1 LSIGFWWSESC
12 YCPCSWVKIN
22 RDDNVKLEQFPIVI
36 GVLVFLIALAIAYDS
51 MSPEERRPF
60 RERRRRQR
68 AELNRTGELF
78 VALGTACVA
87 AALIGRDNWR
97 WGNIAVFTAV
107 ALLVV
112 GATFNRQLLRELLLF
127 RGASRRAD
135 PGEVAPGKA
144 SSADTSATTR
154 PKSGSRINSVSPIP
168 STPTQTLRIR

>member
-1 LSIGFWWSESC
+1 M
-12 YCPCSWVKIN
+12 
-22 RDDNVKLEQFPIVI
+22 KLEQFPILM

-68 AELNRTGELF
+68 ADLNRTGELF

-97 WGNIAVFTAV
+97 WGNIAVFAAV

-112 GATFNRQLLRELLLF
+112 GAALNHQFLKELLLF
-127 RGASRRAD
+127 RGASRRATED
-135 PGEVAPGKA
+135 ERAPGLA
-144 SSADTSATTR
+144 GSADKGVPA
-154 PKSGSRINSVSPIP
+154 PGNGDSRVSPVSQIAA
-168 STPTQTLRIR
+168 TPTPRMRIR

>member
-1 LSIGFWWSESC
+1 M
-12 YCPCSWVKIN
+12 
-22 RDDNVKLEQFPIVI
+22 KLEQFPIVLGI
-36 GVLVFLIALAIAYDS
+36 LVLLIALAIGYDS

-68 AELNRTGELF
+68 ADLNRTGEMF

-112 GATFNRQLLRELLLF
+112 GAAFNRQFLRELLLF
-127 RGASRRAD
+127 RGASRRAVTD
-135 PGEVAPGKA
+135 ELSPRASTPGDNGVR
-144 SSADTSATTR
+144 SR
-154 PKSGSRINSVSPIP
+154 PKGDSRSSSVSQIAA
-168 STPTQTLRIR
+168 TPTARMRIR